1 VSTDVCSSDDKKIF
15 LMITLLKKKIKQLLR
30 KANGEVKKYLNEIT
44 LRQIS
49 LMFMTVSIQRIACN
63 LVLLQF

>member
-1 VSTDVCSSDDKKIF
+1 MSIIMSEK
-15 LMITLLKKKIKQLLR
+15 LKQLLR

-63 LVLLQF
+63 LVLLKF